1 MRRCGLVG
9 IIGAPN
15 AGKSTLLNRLAGR
28 KRAGVTHKANTT
40 RAPIRATLQS
50 GETQLLLVDTPGMHP
65 DSQPGQATAAQPL
78 AAAIKQ
84 ANLFLFLV
92 DAPRCHNALARA
104 ARRRNGE
111 KAPPPPPEAPLL
123 SEAKRLLARG
133 ASNAVMSLVLNKI
146 DLLPHP
152 HLLPLLA
159 FWNEHFAFERSFLVS
174 AKTGDGVGD
183 IAAWLA
189 KQAPAGEW
197 LHPDTTA
204 EEEAQARALACEIVR
219 EKLLLRLHQEIPH
232 LARVSLER
240 WERRESGALH
250 MEQHISVPH
259 ERHRKIVLGR
269 EGQVIR
275 AVSEASRREM
285 ERLFACP
292 THLTLR
298 VKITP

>member
-40 RAPIRATLQS
+40 RAPIRATLHR

-65 DSQPGQATAAQPL
+65 HAQPGQTTAAQPL
-78 AAAIKQ
+78 AAAVKQ
-84 ANLFLFLV
+84 ADLFLFLV

-104 ARRRNGE
+104 ARRNSG
-111 KAPPPPPEAPLL
+111 KTPSEAPLL

-146 DLLPHP
+146 DLLPP
-152 HLLPLLA
+152 PPLLPLLA

-174 AKTGDGVGD
+174 AKTGDGADD
-183 IAAWLA
+183 IVSWLA
-189 KQAPAGEW
+189 EKAPPGEW
-197 LHPDTTA
+197 LHPDDAA

-219 EKLLLRLHQEIPH
+219 EKLLLRTHQEIPH
-232 LARVSLER
+232 MARVSLER
-240 WERRESGALH
+240 WERREDGALH

-259 ERHRKIVLGR
+259 ERHRKIILGR

-275 AVSEASRREM
+275 SVSESSRREM
-285 ERLFACP
+285 ERVFACP

-298 VKITP
+298 VTIAS